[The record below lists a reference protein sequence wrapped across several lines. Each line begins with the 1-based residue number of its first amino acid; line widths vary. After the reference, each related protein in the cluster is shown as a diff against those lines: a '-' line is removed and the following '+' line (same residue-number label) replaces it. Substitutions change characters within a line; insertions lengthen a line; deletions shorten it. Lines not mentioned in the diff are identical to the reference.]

1 MDWWKQFKASACS
14 VKVTANEK
22 EAVLEE
28 LVGNLVSA
36 KVLDKGLQSSAVKAL
51 LEREEMASTGIG
63 MNVAIPH
70 VKIPGLESVACG
82 LAVLTDPVDWN
93 AVDGEP
99 VSVIFLVLR
108 PEDETSTHDP
118 SEHLEM
124 MKWIASLGRDSDFRS
139 FACQAKTR
147 TDLVQLLK
155 EKAPA

>member
-14 VKVTANEK
+14 VKVSAKEK
-22 EAVLEE
+22 DAVLEE

-36 KVLDKGLQSSAVKAL
+36 KVLDKSLQAVAVKAL
-51 LEREEMASTGIG
+51 QERELVASTGIG

-70 VKIPGLESVACG
+70 VKIPGLETVALG
-82 LAVLTDPVDWN
+82 LAVLPEPLDWS

-99 VSVIFLVLR
+99 VSVIFVILR
-108 PEDETSTHDP
+108 PENATETHNPT
-118 SEHLEM
+118 EHLEM
-124 MKWIASLGRDSDFRS
+124 MRWIAGLGRDSDFRS
-139 FACQAKTR
+139 FAIQAKTR